1 MKIKTNNSAL
11 YTLIS
16 VFFFWGFFGA
26 SNGVFIPFCKTYFLL
41 DQFQAQLVEFA
52 FYGAYFI
59 GALILFSWSSYS
71 KKDILNN
78 WGYKKGIIYGL
89 LISAVGAFIMWPAVN
104 GSGFGDTQAFYA
116 VLVVLFIV
124 GLGFALQQT
133 AANPFA
139 VSLGDPSTG
148 SDRLNLAGGVN
159 SFGTAIGPLL
169 IAVIIFGSVSLS
181 SDEIKNQIIDGELTL
196 EPLQFL
202 YLGVAIAFLVVAAF
216 FYFSKNLPDAK
227 NTEPFEPANKSKNI
241 LIILT
246 LMITICFGWIFFSYG
261 DTFAKEN
268 FQSSIDLVKNQKGIN
283 PIDGSIQI
291 IEKDSVFNS
300 KSELKIKKLV
310 FDSILE
316 SSVVIRRSKV
326 SKDKITQ
333 IKGYSSLDS
342 VKLDSG
348 KWVQKRNLLFEL
360 TSDEAIK
367 EATPEWVELYR
378 LYALLLA
385 LISTFGCVFFG
396 YFKSSK
402 NPEGWGALKYP
413 QLAWGMLAI
422 FTYVGVEVT
431 IQSNL
436 GELLKGDIGNELNA
450 LGLKTMSE
458 VESAKYIALYWG
470 GLMIGRWTGSIGVF
484 NLSKNIKKILLLITP
499 FIAFGVV
506 IAVNSLTN
514 PVTISEIGIFS
525 ILIFIQIIGFYL
537 AKDNAVKTMKIF
549 SSFGIIA
556 MTIGLFS
563 SGNLALFSFLTG
575 GLFCS
580 IMWPCIF
587 SLSIKGIGKYTS
599 QGASFLVMMILGGA
613 IIPPLQ
619 GKLAD
624 IAGIQNSYWVAII
637 CFVFLLI
644 YSIVTNKVLT
654 KQKLI

>member
-1 MKIKTNNSAL
+1 M
-11 YTLIS
+11 
-16 VFFFWGFFGA
+16 
-26 SNGVFIPFCKTYFLL
+26 

-59 GALILFSWSSYS
+59 GALILFIWSSFS

-104 GSGFGDTQAFYA
+104 GSNFGDTQVFYY
-116 VLVVLFIV
+116 VLAVLFIV

-139 VSLGDPSTG
+139 VSLGEPSTG
-148 SDRLNLAGGVN
+148 SNRLNLAGGIN

-181 SDEIKNQIIDGELTL
+181 SDEINNRIIDGELTL
-196 EPLQFL
+196 GPLQLL

-216 FYFSKNLPDAK
+216 FYFSKNLPDGK
-227 NTEPFEPANKSKNI
+227 NNEPFEPANKSKNV
-241 LIILT
+241 LISLT
-246 LMITICFGWIFFSYG
+246 IVITICFGWIFYSYSSGFAENNFKNEIETVLNEKGYNVNNGEFESLTKGLEDDFFEYG
-261 DTFAKEN
+261 D
-268 FQSSIDLVKNQKGIN
+268 SIIDKLALERRGKITKTEILNPIGYNKDLVPLFKLSDQ
-283 PIDGSIQI
+283 
-291 IEKDSVFNS
+291 EA
-300 KSELKIKKLV
+300 LKK
-310 FDSILE
+310 
-316 SSVVIRRSKV
+316 
-326 SKDKITQ
+326 
-333 IKGYSSLDS
+333 
-342 VKLDSG
+342 
-348 KWVQKRNLLFEL
+348 
-360 TSDEAIK
+360 
-367 EATPEWVELYR
+367 ATPEWVELYR
-378 LYALLLA
+378 LFA
-385 LISTFGCVFFG
+385 LIFALIFTFGIIFYG
-396 YFKSSK
+396 YFSSSK
-402 NPEGWGALKYP
+402 NPDGWGALKYP

-436 GELLKGDIGNELNA
+436 GELLKKDLGEGLNA
-450 LGLKTMSE
+450 IGLNVMSE
-458 VESAKYIALYWG
+458 AESAKYIALYWG
-470 GLMIGRWTGSIGVF
+470 GLMIGRWTGSLGVF
-484 NLSKNIKKILLLITP
+484 NLSKMMKNILLFITP

-506 IAVNSLTN
+506 ISENYLTS
-514 PVTISEIGIFS
+514 PISIMEIGIFS
-525 ILIFIQIIGFYL
+525 ILICIQILGFYL
-537 AKDNAVKTMKIF
+537 AKDNAVKTMTIF
-549 SSFGIIA
+549 SSLGIIA
-556 MTIGLFS
+556 MIFGLFS
-563 SGNLALFSFLTG
+563 DGNLALFSLLTG

-624 IAGIQNSYWVAII
+624 ISGIQESYWVAVI
-637 CFVFLLI
+637 CFIFLLI
-644 YSIVTNKVLT
+644 YSIMTNKILT